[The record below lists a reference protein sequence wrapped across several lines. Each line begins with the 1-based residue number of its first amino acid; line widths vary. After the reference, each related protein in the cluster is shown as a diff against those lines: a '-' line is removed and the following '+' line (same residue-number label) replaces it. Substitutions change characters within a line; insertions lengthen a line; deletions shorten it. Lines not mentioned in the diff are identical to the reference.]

1 MGDDGVEMQSTK
13 PDRRLVLRVLVVVV
27 VVLVAAALR
36 TVAAIRLPTDYDEP
50 VYFNSAEAYASV
62 MRAGNLVAI
71 PDADPNVE
79 HPPLFKL
86 LYGVLLAQSPPAPEA
101 PVEPAM
107 VTAPGTLARLREMRL
122 LSAAFGVLN
131 VLVVGAVSPLAGL
144 FLAAHTYHI
153 KYTAQAFLESLPLLT
168 STISVLAYMKSGR
181 RANGWLALS
190 AAALGLTAA
199 SKYTFALV
207 GVAVVLDWLREA
219 LFGERREGASVTR
232 QIGLLMAWGVAS
244 VLVFLAANPA
254 LWPAP
259 LARLGASLS
268 MLVGRAE
275 SAHAQSFGYGV
286 PELLWWLFTPITVPG
301 AIFTPF
307 DTIPMVLSLVGLPRT
322 WKTRPV
328 IATWWAVGLALL
340 LLWTVRLP
348 HYTLVMTV
356 PVTLCAAAGVE
367 QIIAWVQGRQV
378 EGTARPVGVE

>member
-1 MGDDGVEMQSTK
+1 HRWRKQTNRPHNGAPLFDGSPRSLYDLDGCVSAGSMGDDGVEMQSTK

-27 VVLVAAALR
+27 VVLVAASLR
-36 TVAAIRLPTDYDEP
+36 AVAAIRLPADYDEP
-50 VYFNSAEAYASV
+50 VSFTSAEAYASV

-286 PELLWWLFTPITVPG
+286 PELLWWLFTPITVP
-301 AIFTPF
+301 
-307 DTIPMVLSLVGLPRT
+307 
-322 WKTRPV
+322 
-328 IATWWAVGLALL
+328 
-340 LLWTVRLP
+340 
-348 HYTLVMTV
+348 
-356 PVTLCAAAGVE
+356 
-367 QIIAWVQGRQV
+367 
-378 EGTARPVGVE
+378 

>member
-1 MGDDGVEMQSTK
+1 MQNMRL
-13 PDRRLVLRVLVVVV
+13 DRQLVIRVLVVLV

-50 VYFNSAEAYASV
+50 VYFNSAEAYASA
-62 MRAGNLVAI
+62 MRAGNLAAI

-86 LYGVLLAQSPPAPEA
+86 LYGLLLAQSPPAPEA

-107 VTAPGTLARLREMRL
+107 VTAPETLARLREMRL
-122 LSAAFGVLN
+122 LSAVFGALN

-190 AAALGLTAA
+190 AVALGLTAA
-199 SKYTFALV
+199 SKYTYALV

-328 IATWWAVGLALL
+328 IAIWWAVGLALL